1 MANKLKLALSSA
13 APEGDVVT
21 ICLIG
26 TNSTIIPHL
35 DKTAAA
41 GLIAAIG
48 AAQFTGEKGKS
59 LTLYGAAGTYLLTI
73 PVSLL
78 LAWVIFWGGLCAFVR
93 HESVFHNGISF
104 RI

>member
-26 TNSTIIPHL
+26 TNATIIPHL

-41 GLIAAIG
+41 ELIAAMG
-48 AAQFTGEKGKS
+48 AAQFTGKKGKT
-59 LTLYGAAGTYLLTI
+59 LTLYGAAGTYLLVGI
-73 PVSLL
+73 GDALE
-78 LAWVIFWGGLCAFVR
+78 AGRDAEDEGA
-93 HESVFHNGISF
+93 VFKALEVTAQKWAYA
-104 RI
+104 